1 MAGHNLK
8 SASITNLDAGPS
20 GVPIA
25 NTIGE
30 GGPGFLT
37 IINDS
42 VSPVSGDDT
51 TSTYR
56 LCRIPTNAKIKALYI
71 MSAIAGAGSADID
84 IAFSDST
91 TDGTPQSL
99 NALPNPVVQITGP
112 VDNKLFGAAQSLV
125 LVSVRTDFTFKNLAF
140 TPAMQNIPLWSVLVS
155 LGATQFSADPGGFFD
170 IYVKITTA
178 VTTGGVLSGEV
189 WYVE

>member
-8 SASITNLDAGPS
+8 SLSITNLDAS
-20 GVPIA
+20 PIVA

-30 GGPGFLT
+30 GASGMVR

-42 VSPVSGDDT
+42 VSPVSADDT

-56 LCRIPTNAKIKALYI
+56 LCRIPTTAKIKKVVLD
-71 MSAIAGAGSADID
+71 SAIASAGAADFD

-91 TDGTPQSL
+91 TDGTQAAL
-99 NALPNPVVQITGP
+99 NALTNPVVQVTGP
-112 VDNKLFGAAQSLV
+112 ADNKLFGAAQSLV
-125 LVSVRTDFTFKNLAF
+125 AQSRVDITKVGTFTL
-140 TPAMQNIPLWSVLVS
+140 PMQNIPLWQVLVN
-155 LGATQFSADPGGFFD
+155 LGATQFTADPGGFFD
-170 IYVKITTA
+170 FYVK
-178 VTTGGVLSGEV
+178 VTTGITTGGLLNVEI

>member
-8 SASITNLDAGPS
+8 STSITNLDASPV
-20 GVPIA
+20 VP

-30 GGPGFLT
+30 GAPGFIT
-37 IINDS
+37 VINDY

-56 LCRIPTNAKIKALYI
+56 LCRFPTNAKVKSLWIY
-71 MSAIAGAGSADID
+71 STIATAGSGDID

-91 TDGTPQSL
+91 SDGTPPSFSSL
-99 NALPNPVVQITGP
+99 ANPAVQITGP

-125 LVSVRTDFTFKNLAF
+125 LAGVMTEFTFKGTF
-140 TPAMQNIPLWSVLVS
+140 TPAMMNIPMWSNLVG
-155 LGATQFSADPGGFFD
+155 LGATQFTSDPGGFFD
-170 IYVKITTA
+170 IYVKITTGI
-178 VTTGGVLSGEV
+178 TTGGILAAKLE
-189 WYVE
+189 YVE

>member
-8 SASITNLDAGPS
+8 SLSITNLDASPV
-20 GVPIA
+20 VP

-30 GGPGFLT
+30 GAPGFLT
-37 IINDS
+37 VINDF

-56 LCRIPTNAKIKALYI
+56 LCRFPTNAKIKKLEIY
-71 MSAIAGAGSADID
+71 STIATAGSGDID

-99 NALPNPVVQITGP
+99 NALTNPVVQITGP
-112 VDNKLFGAAQSLV
+112 ADNKLFGAAQSLV
-125 LVSVRTDFTFKNLAF
+125 LAGVSTDFTFKGTF
-140 TPAMQNIPLWSVLVS
+140 TPAMMNIPMWNNLVG
-155 LGATQFSADPGGFFD
+155 LGATQFTTDPGGFFD
-170 IYVKITTA
+170 IYVKITTGI
-178 VTTGGVLSGEV
+178 TTGGLLSAKLE
-189 WYVE
+189 YVE